1 MSISAAVEDP
11 RFPQVKSTEMDNI
24 QIEISVL
31 SVPQKIEVETPE
43 EYLDKIVIGR
53 DGLIISGRGRRGL
66 LLPQVPVEHDRN
78 WDVLMFLEHTCE
90 KAWLPPDAWRDLENI
105 TLENF
110 TATIF
115 EEEAPRGEV
124 RQKQIGE

>member
-78 WDVLMFLEHTCE
+78 WDVLMFLNIPV
-90 KAWLPPDAWRDLENI
+90 KKSSYPPDAWQDLENI

-115 EEEAPRGEV
+115 EEEAPRGRV

>member
-31 SVPQKIEVETPE
+31 SVPQKIEIETPE

-78 WDVLMFLEHTCE
+78 WDVLMFLDIPV
-90 KAWLPPDAWRDLENI
+90 KKLRYLPMRAQILRILPWKILLLLFLKKKRLE
-105 TLENF
+105 
-110 TATIF
+110 
-115 EEEAPRGEV
+115 EV